1 VDASPICAGAIEKAT
16 QFQSEV
22 CLLNFGV
29 PAMISPTCCSICA
42 AILLQQSGKG
52 CSRDSRSPINM
63 IYFNYLNDRQ
73 LERYRFPM
81 LQLAAATIAA

>member
-22 CLLNFGV
+22 CLLNSGF

-52 CSRDSRSPINM
+52 FPRDSRSPINM
-63 IYFNYLNDRQ
+63 MYFNYLNDRK
-73 LERYRFPM
+73 LEQYRFPM
-81 LQLAAATIAA
+81 LHLAAAMVAA